1 MVIFVTFRLP
11 HISSVDTAWDFLE
24 ILFEELRCECFY
36 QRDVDENSS
45 SASNV
50 PPSAGVGNGPV
61 PVVQTVKYGVGSS
74 LVGGPGKKRKVST
87 TSSSSSASED
97 EEPGIATDAFFCLFA
112 NLGLLAYLDP
122 SRGVIQGGDQT
133 QSKVCVSCW

>member
-50 PPSAGVGNGPV
+50 PPSAGVGNGPG
-61 PVVQTVKYGVGSS
+61 PAVVQAVKYGVGSS

-97 EEPGIATDAFFCLFA
+97 EEPGIATDAFFWVFFS
-112 NLGLLAYLDP
+112 NLLSL
-122 SRGVIQGGDQT
+122 V
-133 QSKVCVSCW
+133 

>member
-1 MVIFVTFRLP
+1 MIIFVTFRLP

-61 PVVQTVKYGVGSS
+61 PVVQAVKYGVGSS

-97 EEPGIATDAFFCLFA
+97 EEPGIATDAFFWVFFKFIII
-112 NLGLLAYLDP
+112 GLIGPRA
-122 SRGVIQGGDQT
+122 GGDAT
-133 QSKVCVSCW
+133 QSCIAVKS

>member
-1 MVIFVTFRLP
+1 MFQAKREIAVMVIFVTFRLP

-61 PVVQTVKYGVGSS
+61 PVVQAVKYGVGSS
-74 LVGGPGKKRKVST
+74 LVEGPGKKRKVST

-97 EEPGIATDAFFCLFA
+97 EEPGITTDAFFVFLTIYDHWP
-112 NLGLLAYLDP
+112 NWT
-122 SRGVIQGGDQT
+122 QGGG
-133 QSKVCVSCW
+133 